1 MSLVFKLTCFLLENS
16 QDNNA
21 VRIGLLLIFSQAT
34 SQWSAG
40 PFAGAG
46 IPKIKNDIPGLTSI
60 RVKTLLNSLAKFSGS
75 YLEIGSYLG
84 ATAYAV
90 LQHNTINAYFVDNW
104 AQEIQPQRT
113 DITLPPTDKEQFLTN
128 IEKYKSDS
136 QITVFD
142 CDLFEVPT
150 NMLSNVIQLFFYDGP
165 HDEKTTAEAVQYYWS
180 CLQNEAIMVF
190 DDANWEGV
198 VAGANKG
205 IEAMNGQITYKKLML
220 NTEENANEWWNG
232 LYIVIVR
239 KT

>member
-1 MSLVFKLTCFLLENS
+1 MKRIVRLTESDLT
-16 QDNNA
+16 
-21 VRIGLLLIFSQAT
+21 RIIRQVINEAH
-34 SQWSAG
+34 
-40 PFAGAG
+40 
-46 IPKIKNDIPGLTSI
+46 IDIPQNEILKAG
-60 RVKTLLNSLAKFSGS
+60 VLLDMINS
-75 YLEIGSYLG
+75 
-84 ATAYAV
+84 
-90 LQHNTINAYFVDNW
+90 
-104 AQEIQPQRT
+104 
-113 DITLPPTDKEQFLTN
+113 N